1 MLAEAL
7 LKANAGGKKVFL
19 IFSASWRDTC
29 RRLTQLLDTQTPVLE
44 RHFVFVKLDEVSMA
58 RERIHRGRGA
68 SHRFIRCH
76 AVLCEM
82 EVGIQQTQVGLVH
95 FRP

>member
-19 IFSASWRDTC
+19 IFSASWRGTC

-58 RERIHRGRGA
+58 RERIHRGR
-68 SHRFIRCH
+68 
-76 AVLCEM
+76 
-82 EVGIQQTQVGLVH
+82 
-95 FRP
+95 